1 MSNPLG
7 AADFFALEAGECLD
21 RLEVLITQG
30 DAPAPAELLRSARA
44 LRGSALMANH
54 SAIARAAAGFEGLAR
69 ALRDRGRLWDAST
82 RERAGQAVDELRHLV
97 RRVRDWSEGD
107 AQRAARIA
115 ADLDALAG
123 SSSGDSLRPGATAEP
138 SEVNTGV
145 RAFVAREGALI
156 ASALDRAARAL
167 ETSPESREPLYAV
180 LRRMQSLR
188 GLAEIGDL
196 TPLPEI
202 LDGIELAVGDLTR
215 LFAPPPGVSQLL
227 DSAAAA
233 LTRVSRDVADQGRP
247 GADPP
252 EARRFTE
259 LLLRAFATEQDVLP
273 IESLYRDGDT
283 DPMQRSMAQPQ
294 FSAPSPLGAVELVS
308 YGEHLTQAA
317 DRITGAGSATARDL
331 RLYAL
336 VSILRSVAVPGPD
349 PVTPALARFG
359 RAARSAIGSGAAAA
373 EPEEFG
379 GRLRE
384 AGRLLSGLAENGVQ
398 AVAAERLGVIA
409 VQLDA
414 AGAAEEIEA
423 TAAEEPATV
432 GQANEAAA
440 AAAVTSAA
448 AAPAPVDADV
458 VPVES
463 LAFDGE
469 SVFSPRE
476 TPASAALELVEPDVV
491 AITSL
496 APSDRLPLERAFD
509 TYRQLMSTAPAAPGA
524 APAAAT
530 AASDTAP
537 PAPPMRRATD
547 LPPVDIRSLCYS
559 GRGALERAAEVRAEI
574 TRRLGESG
582 DLRTVEPLLR
592 ELMDLV
598 PLALDIAH

>member
-1 MSNPLG
+1 MTNPLG

-21 RLEVLITQG
+21 RLEAVITQG

-69 ALRDRGRLWDAST
+69 ALRDRGRPWDAST

-97 RRVRDWSEGD
+97 RRVREWSEGD

-123 SSSGDSLRPGATAEP
+123 SSSGDSLRPPAGAAP
-138 SEVNTGV
+138 DPGGVNTGV

-167 ETSPESREPLYAV
+167 EASPESREPLYAV

-188 GLAEIGDL
+188 GLAEIADL

-215 LFAPPPGVSQLL
+215 LFAPPPGVSELL
-227 DSAAAA
+227 DAAAAA
-233 LTRVSRDVADQGRP
+233 LTRVSRDVADHGRP
-247 GADPP
+247 ETGPP

-259 LLLRAFATEQDVLP
+259 RLLRAFATEQDVVP
-273 IESLYRDGDT
+273 IESLYRDGDR
-283 DPMQRSMAQPQ
+283 DPMQRSTAQPQ
-294 FSAPSPLGAVELVS
+294 FSAPSPLGPVELVS

-317 DRITGAGSATARDL
+317 DRITGAATGTARDL

-336 VSILRSVAVPGPD
+336 VSILRSVGVSGTD

-384 AGRLLSGLAENGVQ
+384 AGRLLSGLAENANQ
-398 AVAAERLGVIA
+398 P
-409 VQLDA
+409 
-414 AGAAEEIEA
+414 GAADRLMAIAIQLEGTDTLAEPAPAAPEPARDELARDEA
-423 TAAEEPATV
+423 VREAPVRGAPVQEGPVHEEPAQEQSHEEPVRT
-432 GQANEAAA
+432 AAA
-440 AAAVTSAA
+440 LEAVSIEA
-448 AAPAPVDADV
+448 
-458 VPVES
+458 

-469 SVFSPRE
+469 SVF
-476 TPASAALELVEPDVV
+476 VEEVV
-491 AITSL
+491 PIQSL
-496 APSDRLPLERAFD
+496 APSDRLPFERAFD
-509 TYRQLMSTAPAAPGA
+509 TYRRLMTGAPAAVA
-524 APAAAT
+524 E
-530 AASDTAP
+530 
-537 PAPPMRRATD
+537 APPMRRATD
-547 LPPVDIRSLCYS
+547 LPPVDVRSLCYS
-559 GRGALERAAEVRAEI
+559 GRAALERAAEVRAEI
-574 TRRLGESG
+574 ATRLADSPDFRS
-582 DLRTVEPLLR
+582 VEPLLR
-592 ELMDLV
+592 ELLDLV
-598 PLALDIAH
+598 PLALEASH

>member
-1 MSNPLG
+1 
-7 AADFFALEAGECLD
+7 
-21 RLEVLITQG
+21 
-30 DAPAPAELLRSARA
+30 
-44 LRGSALMANH
+44 MANH

-123 SSSGDSLRPGATAEP
+123 SSSGDSLRPVATAEP
-138 SEVNTGV
+138 GGVNTGV

-215 LFAPPPGVSQLL
+215 LFAPPPGVSELL
-227 DSAAAA
+227 DAAAAA

-273 IESLYRDGDT
+273 IESLYREGDA

-308 YGEHLTQAA
+308 YGEHLAQAA

-384 AGRLLSGLAENGVQ
+384 AGRLLSGLAETGVQ
-398 AVAAERLGVIA
+398 SAAAERLVVIA
-409 VQLDA
+409 IQLDA
-414 AGAAEEIEA
+414 TGAAEETDSTRGA
-423 TAAEEPATV
+423 DA
-432 GQANEAAA
+432 
-440 AAAVTSAA
+440 
-448 AAPAPVDADV
+448 DADV

-476 TPASAALELVEPDVV
+476 APTVAEAAAAIAPAAAVAAPAAEPEVLEPELEPDVV
-491 AITSL
+491 EPEVVDIASL

-509 TYRQLMSTAPAAPGA
+509 TYRQLMTAAAA
-524 APAAAT
+524 APASASGA
-530 AASDTAP
+530 AASGLPAAAAP
-537 PAPPMRRATD
+537 AAPPMRRATD

-559 GRGALERAAEVRAEI
+559 GRGALERAAEVRAEV
-574 TRRLGESG
+574 TRRLGDSG
-582 DLRTVEPLLR
+582 DLRAVEPLLR
-592 ELMDLV
+592 ELLDLV

>member
-123 SSSGDSLRPGATAEP
+123 SSSGDSLRPVASAEP
-138 SEVNTGV
+138 SGVNTGV

-247 GADPP
+247 EADPP

-273 IESLYRDGDT
+273 IESLYREGDT

-349 PVTPALARFG
+349 PVTPALAHFG

-398 AVAAERLGVIA
+398 SVAAERLGVIA

-414 AGAAEEIEA
+414 AGATEEIAA
-423 TAAEEPATV
+423 TVVQEPAPIS
-432 GQANEAAA
+432 QANE
-440 AAAVTSAA
+440 T
-448 AAPAPVDADV
+448 AAPAPADADV

-476 TPASAALELVEPDVV
+476 ASASASAAPDVV
-491 AITSL
+491 EITSL

-509 TYRQLMSTAPAAPGA
+509 TYRQLMSTAPAAPGN

-530 AASDTAP
+530 AASDRAP

-559 GRGALERAAEVRAEI
+559 GRGALERAAEVRAEV
-574 TRRLGESG
+574 TRRLGDSG

-592 ELMDLV
+592 ELLDLV